1 MRDKARGLNRVDEE
15 LELRQFEIAADDMI
29 GHCPALS
36 LFNVEPE
43 QREHIDI
50 VIERFALRVNAVFA
64 KRVRYFG
71 ERQPVFVVR
80 IFEQNL
86 HQIEQLYFLV

>member
-29 GHCPALS
+29 GHCLALS

-50 VIERFALRVNAVFA
+50 VVERFALRVNAVFA
-64 KRVRYFG
+64 QRVRYFG
-71 ERQPVFVVR
+71 ECQPVFVVR